1 MKNPH
6 LTVSLVLAIILG
18 IFIGSTFKG
27 CNSTDPCTVTTDT
40 VTVTK
45 TRIDTVFLERKPT
58 ITKGGKIKIDTTKP
72 LSTQPCDTT
81 YFTQEYKDTLIEGT
95 LSAVVKGE
103 LLSTELNY
111 TPKFPKYIFR
121 TDSVF
126 TTITNT
132 VTKTEYKQPFGLVLG
147 GGFGV
152 SPLGDFTVMPHVGI
166 QLKQHLNFIYGYN
179 ITNQSH
185 VIMVQKVFPLSK

>member
-1 MKNPH
+1 MKNTH
-6 LTVSLVLAIILG
+6 ITISLILALILG
-18 IFIGSTFKG
+18 IFIGTSFKG
-27 CNSTDPCTVTTDT
+27 CNSTDPCSVTADT
-40 VTVTK
+40 VTITK
-45 TRIDTVFLERKPT
+45 TRIDTVTFEKTATNTR
-58 ITKGGKIKIDTTKP
+58 GGTIKIDTTKP
-72 LSTQPCDTT
+72 LSTQPCDTA
-81 YFTQEYKDTLIEGT
+81 YFTQEYNDTLIEGT

-103 LLSTELNY
+103 LLSTSLNY
-111 TPKFPKYIFR
+111 IPKFPKYIFR

-132 VTKTEYKQPFGLVLG
+132 VTKTQYKQPLGIILG
-147 GGFGV
+147 GGFGA

-185 VIMVQKVFPLSK
+185 VIMVQKIFPLSK

>member
-40 VTVTK
+40 MTVTK
-45 TRIDTVFLERKPT
+45 TRIDTVLLERKPT

-147 GGFGV
+147 GGFGA